1 MVTHVK
7 LAGIL
12 HIVLGGMGMLAGIV
26 ILAVFGSIAGIVGFS
41 DRSSDSAVAIPILG
55 LIGTFVFFLLLV
67 LSLPSVIAGFGL
79 LAFRPWARIL
89 TIVLSVLHLLNFPF
103 GTALGVYSL
112 WALMAPETAAL
123 FQDRQPVQVYRR
135 A

>member
-1 MVTHVK
+1 MITHVK
-7 LAGIL
+7 VAGIL
-12 HIVLGGMGMLAGIV
+12 HIVLGAMGVIAGLV
-26 ILAVFGSIAGIVGFS
+26 VLAVFGSIAGIVGFS
-41 DRSSDSAVAIPILG
+41 DHSGDAATAIPILG
-55 LIGTFVFFLLLV
+55 VIGTFIFFLLLL

-79 LAFRPWARIL
+79 LSFRPWARTL

-112 WALMAPETAAL
+112 WALLAPETAAL
-123 FQDRQPVQVYRR
+123 FQSRQTVQAYRR

>member
-12 HIVLGGMGMLAGIV
+12 HIVLGAMGIVAGLV
-26 ILAVFGSIAGIVGFS
+26 ILAVFGGIAGIVGFS
-41 DRSSDSAVAIPILG
+41 DHSSDGAVAIPILG
-55 LIGTFVFFLLLV
+55 VIGTFIFLLLLA

-112 WALMAPETAAL
+112 WALLAPETALL
-123 FQDRQPVQVYRR
+123 FHPREPVQAYRR